1 MAVAQQ
7 QTAAAMA
14 NKQKPKVTQVFVW
27 NGVNRR
33 GQKVSGELKGESL
46 AQVKSELIRQGV
58 VVQKIR
64 KHQESLLTRYT
75 QKINP
80 MDIAVLTRQIATMLT
95 AGVPLVQT
103 LKLLADSHE
112 KRPMREMLATI
123 CADIETGTPPS
134 KALRQY
140 PHYFDDL
147 YCDLVAS
154 GEQSGALDTIFNRI
168 AIYKEKAEALK
179 SKIKKAL
186 FYPATVILVAIVVT
200 AILLLY
206 VVPEFD
212 KIFKSFGA
220 ELPAFT
226 RMVITLSNIVQAYWY
241 LVFGAIVVL
250 VFIYVR
256 AYRRMQSVRDATD
269 KFILQ
274 LPIVGIIL
282 RKAAL
287 ARYARTLSTTFSAGL
302 PLIDGLIAAAGS
314 SGNAVYKNAIMNVR
328 NEVMAGMQMHV
339 AMRTT
344 NVFPEMVIQM
354 IMIGE
359 ESGSLDDMLSKVAG
373 IYEQQ
378 VDDAVD
384 ALSSLIE
391 PLIMVVLGI
400 LVGGLVIAMYLP
412 IFKLGS
418 VIH

>member
-7 QTAAAMA
+7 RTAANAA
-14 NKQKPKVTQVFVW
+14 NKPKPKVTLVFAW
-27 NGVNRR
+27 SGVNRR
-33 GQKVSGELKGESL
+33 GQKISGEIKAETLSQAK
-46 AQVKSELIRQGV
+46 ADLIRQGV

-64 KHQESLLTRYT
+64 RKSESLLAQYGQTI
-75 QKINP
+75 KP

-103 LKLLADSHE
+103 LQLLAGSHE
-112 KRPMREMLATI
+112 KRPMREMLSNI
-123 CADIETGTPPS
+123 CTEIEAGIQPS

-140 PHYFDDL
+140 PRYFDDL

-154 GEQSGALDTIFNRI
+154 GEQSGALDAIFDRI
-168 AIYKEKAEALK
+168 AIYREKAEALK

-186 FYPATVILVAIVVT
+186 FYPATVIIVALVVT

-226 RMVITLSNIVQAYWY
+226 RMVINLSNIVQAYWY
-241 LVFGAIVVL
+241 FLAGGLIALTFVYIHS
-250 VFIYVR
+250 
-256 AYRRMQSVRDATD
+256 YRRMESVRDGTD
-269 KFILQ
+269 KFILR
-274 LPIVGIIL
+274 LPIVGNIL
-282 RKAAL
+282 QKAAL
-287 ARYARTLSTTFSAGL
+287 ARYARTLSTTFAAGL
-302 PLIDGLIAAAGS
+302 PLIDGLVAAAGS
-314 SGNAVYKNAIMNVR
+314 SGNAVYRKAILSVR
-328 NEVMAGMQMHV
+328 NEVMSGMQMNV

-344 NVFPEMVIQM
+344 EVFPEMVIQM

-384 ALSSLIE
+384 ALSSMIE

>member
-7 QTAAAMA
+7 RTADTT
-14 NKQKPKVTQVFVW
+14 NKLKPKISQVFLW
-27 NGVNRR
+27 SGVNRR
-33 GQKVSGELKGESL
+33 GQKVSGELKGETL
-46 AQVKSELIRQGV
+46 QQVKAELIRQGI

-64 KHQESLLTRYT
+64 KQHESFLARYT
-75 QKINP
+75 QSVNA
-80 MDIAVLTRQIATMLT
+80 MDIAVLTRQITTMLT

-103 LKLLADSHE
+103 LQLLAGSHE
-112 KRPMREMLATI
+112 KKPMREMLANI
-123 CADIETGTPPS
+123 CTEIESGVPPS

-140 PHYFDDL
+140 PRHFDDL

-154 GEQSGALDTIFNRI
+154 GEQSGALDAVFDRI
-168 AIYKEKAEALK
+168 ATYREKAEAIK
-179 SKIKKAL
+179 SKIKKAM
-186 FYPATVILVAIVVT
+186 FYPAVVVFVALVVT

-212 KIFKSFGA
+212 NIFKSFGA

-226 RMVITLSNIVQAYWY
+226 RMVINLSNIVQTYWY
-241 LVFGAIVVL
+241 FVFGAL
-250 VFIYVR
+250 VILIFVYIHS
-256 AYRRMQSVRDATD
+256 YRRMESVRDGTD
-269 KFILQ
+269 KLILR
-274 LPIVGIIL
+274 LPIVGVIL
-282 RKAAL
+282 QKAAL
-287 ARYARTLSTTFSAGL
+287 ARYARTLSTTFAAGL
-302 PLIDGLIAAAGS
+302 PLIDGLVAAAGS
-314 SGNAVYKNAIMNVR
+314 SGNAVYRKAIMSVR
-328 NEVMAGMQMHV
+328 SEVMAGMQMNV

-344 NVFPEMVIQM
+344 EVFPEMVIQM

-359 ESGSLDDMLSKVAG
+359 ESGSLDDMLAKVAG

-391 PLIMVVLGI
+391 PLLMVVLGV

-418 VIH
+418 VIK

>member
-7 QTAAAMA
+7 SSAAATA
-14 NKQKPKVTQVFVW
+14 NKPQPRVSQSFVW
-27 NGVNRR
+27 RGVNRR
-33 GQKVSGELKGESL
+33 GQKVSGEMKGETL
-46 AQVKSELIRQGV
+46 AQVKAELIRQGV
-58 VVQKIR
+58 VVQKIS
-64 KHQESLLTRYT
+64 KHQESIVTRYT
-75 QKINP
+75 QTIKA

-103 LKLLADSHE
+103 LRLLASSHE
-112 KRPMREMLATI
+112 KRPMREMLAAI
-123 CADIETGTPPS
+123 CAEIETGTPPS
-134 KALRQY
+134 KALRQV
-140 PHYFDDL
+140 PRYFDDL

-154 GEQSGALDTIFNRI
+154 GEQSGALDAVFDRI
-168 AIYKEKAEALK
+168 AIYREKAEALK
-179 SKIKKAL
+179 SKIKKAM
-186 FYPATVILVAIVVT
+186 FYPASVIFVALVVS
-200 AILLLY
+200 AILLIF
-206 VVPEFD
+206 VIPEFD
-212 KIFKSFGA
+212 KIFKGFGA

-226 RMVITLSNIVQAYWY
+226 RMIITLSNIVQAYWY
-241 LVFGAIVVL
+241 FVFGGL
-250 VFIYVR
+250 VALIFVYIHS
-256 AYRRMQSVRDATD
+256 YRRMESVRDATD
-269 KFILQ
+269 KFILK

-282 RKAAL
+282 QKAAL
-287 ARYARTLSTTFSAGL
+287 ARYARTLSTTFAAGL

-314 SGNAVYKNAIMNVR
+314 SGNAVYRHAIMNVR
-328 NEVMAGMQMHV
+328 NEVMSGMQMNV

-391 PLIMVVLGI
+391 PLLMVVLGV
-400 LVGGLVIAMYLP
+400 LVGGMVIAMYLP

>member
-7 QTAAAMA
+7 RTADTT
-14 NKQKPKVTQVFVW
+14 NKLKPKISQVFLW
-27 NGVNRR
+27 SGVNRR
-33 GQKVSGELKGESL
+33 GQKVSGELKGETL
-46 AQVKSELIRQGV
+46 QQVKAELIRQGI

-64 KHQESLLTRYT
+64 KQHESFLARYT
-75 QKINP
+75 QSVNA
-80 MDIAVLTRQIATMLT
+80 MDIAVLTRQITTMLT

-103 LKLLADSHE
+103 LQLLAGSHE
-112 KRPMREMLATI
+112 KKPMREMLANI
-123 CADIETGTPPS
+123 CTEIESGVPPS

-140 PHYFDDL
+140 PRHFDDL

-154 GEQSGALDTIFNRI
+154 GEQSGALDAVFDRI
-168 AIYKEKAEALK
+168 ATYREKAEAIK
-179 SKIKKAL
+179 SKIKKAM
-186 FYPATVILVAIVVT
+186 FYPAVVVFVALVVT

-212 KIFKSFGA
+212 NIFKSFGA

-226 RMVITLSNIVQAYWY
+226 RMVINLSNIVQTYWY
-241 LVFGAIVVL
+241 FVFGAL
-250 VFIYVR
+250 VILIFFYIHS
-256 AYRRMQSVRDATD
+256 YRRMESVRDGTD
-269 KFILQ
+269 KLILR
-274 LPIVGIIL
+274 LPIVGVIL
-282 RKAAL
+282 QKAAL
-287 ARYARTLSTTFSAGL
+287 ARYARTLSTTFAAGL
-302 PLIDGLIAAAGS
+302 PLIDGLVAAAGS
-314 SGNAVYKNAIMNVR
+314 SGNAVYRKAIMSVR
-328 NEVMAGMQMHV
+328 SEVMAGMQMNV

-344 NVFPEMVIQM
+344 EVFPEMVIQM

-391 PLIMVVLGI
+391 PLLMVVLGV

-418 VIH
+418 VIK

>member
-7 QTAAAMA
+7 RTADTT
-14 NKQKPKVTQVFVW
+14 NKLKPKISQVFLW
-27 NGVNRR
+27 SGVNRR
-33 GQKVSGELKGESL
+33 GQKVSGELKGETL
-46 AQVKSELIRQGV
+46 QQVKAELIRQGI

-64 KHQESLLTRYT
+64 KQHESFLDRYT
-75 QKINP
+75 QSVNA
-80 MDIAVLTRQIATMLT
+80 MDIAVLTRQITTMLT

-103 LKLLADSHE
+103 LQLLAGSHE
-112 KRPMREMLATI
+112 KKPMREMLANI
-123 CADIETGTPPS
+123 CTEIESGVPPS

-140 PHYFDDL
+140 PRHFDDL

-154 GEQSGALDTIFNRI
+154 GEQSGALDAVFDRI
-168 AIYKEKAEALK
+168 ATYREKAEAIK
-179 SKIKKAL
+179 SKIKKAM
-186 FYPATVILVAIVVT
+186 FYPAVVVFVALVVT

-212 KIFKSFGA
+212 NIFKSFGA

-226 RMVITLSNIVQAYWY
+226 RMVITLSNIVQTYWY
-241 LVFGAIVVL
+241 FVFGAL
-250 VFIYVR
+250 VILIFVYIHS
-256 AYRRMQSVRDATD
+256 YRRMESVRDGTD
-269 KFILQ
+269 KLILR
-274 LPIVGIIL
+274 LPIVGVIL
-282 RKAAL
+282 QKAAL
-287 ARYARTLSTTFSAGL
+287 ARYARTLSTTFAAGL
-302 PLIDGLIAAAGS
+302 PLIDGLVAAAGS
-314 SGNAVYKNAIMNVR
+314 SGNAVYRKAIMSVR
-328 NEVMAGMQMHV
+328 SEVMAGMQMNV

-344 NVFPEMVIQM
+344 EVFPEMVIQM

-391 PLIMVVLGI
+391 PLLMVVLGV

-418 VIH
+418 VIK

>member
-7 QTAAAMA
+7 RTADTT
-14 NKQKPKVTQVFVW
+14 NKLKPKISQVFLW
-27 NGVNRR
+27 SGVNRR
-33 GQKVSGELKGESL
+33 GQKVSGELKGETL
-46 AQVKSELIRQGV
+46 QQVKAELIRQGI

-64 KHQESLLTRYT
+64 KQHESFLARYT
-75 QKINP
+75 QSVNA
-80 MDIAVLTRQIATMLT
+80 MDIAVLTRQITTMLT

-103 LKLLADSHE
+103 LQLLAGSHE
-112 KRPMREMLATI
+112 KKPMREMLANI
-123 CADIETGTPPS
+123 CTEIESGVPPS

-140 PHYFDDL
+140 PRHFDDL

-154 GEQSGALDTIFNRI
+154 GEQSGALDAVFDRI
-168 AIYKEKAEALK
+168 ATYREKAEAIK
-179 SKIKKAL
+179 SKIKKAM
-186 FYPATVILVAIVVT
+186 FYPAVVVFVALVVT

-212 KIFKSFGA
+212 NIFKSFGA

-226 RMVITLSNIVQAYWY
+226 RMVINLSNIVQTYWY
-241 LVFGAIVVL
+241 FVFGAL
-250 VFIYVR
+250 VILIFVYIHS
-256 AYRRMQSVRDATD
+256 YRRMESVRDGTD
-269 KFILQ
+269 KLILR
-274 LPIVGIIL
+274 LPIVGVIL
-282 RKAAL
+282 QKADL
-287 ARYARTLSTTFSAGL
+287 ARYARTLSTTFAAGL
-302 PLIDGLIAAAGS
+302 PLIDGLVAAAGS
-314 SGNAVYKNAIMNVR
+314 SGNAVYRKAIMSVR
-328 NEVMAGMQMHV
+328 SEVMAGMQMNV

-344 NVFPEMVIQM
+344 EVFPEMVIQM

-391 PLIMVVLGI
+391 PLLMVVLGV

-418 VIH
+418 VIK

>member
-7 QTAAAMA
+7 RTADTT
-14 NKQKPKVTQVFVW
+14 NKLKPKISQVFLW
-27 NGVNRR
+27 SGVNRR
-33 GQKVSGELKGESL
+33 GQKVSGELKGETL
-46 AQVKSELIRQGV
+46 QQVKAELIRQGI

-64 KHQESLLTRYT
+64 KQHESFLARYT
-75 QKINP
+75 QSVNA
-80 MDIAVLTRQIATMLT
+80 MDIAVLTRQITTMLT

-103 LKLLADSHE
+103 LQLLAGSHE
-112 KRPMREMLATI
+112 KKPMREMLANI
-123 CADIETGTPPS
+123 CTEIESGVPPS

-140 PHYFDDL
+140 PRHFDDL

-154 GEQSGALDTIFNRI
+154 GEQSGALDAVFDRI
-168 AIYKEKAEALK
+168 ATYREKAEAIK
-179 SKIKKAL
+179 SKIKKAM
-186 FYPATVILVAIVVT
+186 FYPAVVVFVALVVT

-212 KIFKSFGA
+212 NIFKSFGA

-226 RMVITLSNIVQAYWY
+226 RMVINLSNIVQTYWY
-241 LVFGAIVVL
+241 FVFGAL
-250 VFIYVR
+250 VILIFFYIHS
-256 AYRRMQSVRDATD
+256 YRRMESVRDGTD
-269 KFILQ
+269 KLILR
-274 LPIVGIIL
+274 LPIVGVIL
-282 RKAAL
+282 QKAAL
-287 ARYARTLSTTFSAGL
+287 ARYARTLSTTFAAGL
-302 PLIDGLIAAAGS
+302 PLIDGLVAAAGS
-314 SGNAVYKNAIMNVR
+314 SGNAVYRKAIMSVR
-328 NEVMAGMQMHV
+328 SEVMAGMQMNV

-344 NVFPEMVIQM
+344 EVFPEMVIQM

-359 ESGSLDDMLSKVAG
+359 ESGALDDMLAKVAG

-391 PLIMVVLGI
+391 PLLMVVLGV

-418 VIH
+418 VIK

>member
-1 MAVAQQ
+1 MAVAQKSA
-7 QTAAAMA
+7 TGTA
-14 NKQKPKVTQVFVW
+14 NKPKAKITLVFNW
-27 NGVNRR
+27 SGVNRR
-33 GQKVSGELKGESL
+33 GQKISGELKAETLSQ
-46 AQVKSELIRQGV
+46 AKAELIRQGI

-64 KHQESLLTRYT
+64 RKTESFLSQYG
-75 QKINP
+75 QSIKP
-80 MDIAVLTRQIATMLT
+80 MDIAILTRQVATMLT

-103 LKLLADSHE
+103 LQLLAGSHE
-112 KRPMREMLATI
+112 KKPMREMLANI
-123 CADIETGTPPS
+123 CSEIESGIPPS

-140 PHYFDDL
+140 PRQFDDL

-154 GEQSGALDTIFNRI
+154 GEQSGALDAIFDRI
-168 AIYKEKAEALK
+168 AIYREKSEALK

-186 FYPATVILVAIVVT
+186 FYPATVLIVALVVT
-200 AILLLY
+200 LILLLY

-226 RMVITLSNIVQAYWY
+226 RMVITMSNAVQHYWY
-241 LVFGAIVVL
+241 IIAGVLTILVFFYIHS
-250 VFIYVR
+250 
-256 AYRRMQSVRDATD
+256 YRRMESVRDGTD
-269 KFILQ
+269 KLILR
-274 LPIVGIIL
+274 LPIVGMVL
-282 RKAAL
+282 QKAAL
-287 ARYARTLSTTFSAGL
+287 ARYARTLSTTFAAGL

-314 SGNAVYKNAIMNVR
+314 SGNSVYRKAIMSVR
-328 NEVMAGMQMHV
+328 NEVMSGMQMNV

-344 NVFPEMVIQM
+344 EVFPEMVIQM

-384 ALSSLIE
+384 ALSSMIE

-418 VIH
+418 VIK

>member
-1 MAVAQQ
+1 
-7 QTAAAMA
+7 
-14 NKQKPKVTQVFVW
+14 
-27 NGVNRR
+27 
-33 GQKVSGELKGESL
+33 
-46 AQVKSELIRQGV
+46 
-58 VVQKIR
+58 
-64 KHQESLLTRYT
+64 
-75 QKINP
+75 
-80 MDIAVLTRQIATMLT
+80 
-95 AGVPLVQT
+95 
-103 LKLLADSHE
+103 
-112 KRPMREMLATI
+112 
-123 CADIETGTPPS
+123 
-134 KALRQY
+134 
-140 PHYFDDL
+140 
-147 YCDLVAS
+147 LVAS
-154 GEQSGALDTIFNRI
+154 GEQSGALDAIFDRI
-168 AIYKEKAEALK
+168 AIYREKAEALK

-186 FYPATVILVAIVVT
+186 FYPATVIIVALVVT

-226 RMVITLSNIVQAYWY
+226 RMVINLSNIVQAYWY
-241 LVFGAIVVL
+241 FLAGGLIALTFVYIHS
-250 VFIYVR
+250 
-256 AYRRMQSVRDATD
+256 YRRMESVRDGTD
-269 KFILQ
+269 KFILR
-274 LPIVGIIL
+274 LPIVGNIL
-282 RKAAL
+282 QKAAL
-287 ARYARTLSTTFSAGL
+287 ARYARTLSTTFAAGL

-314 SGNAVYKNAIMNVR
+314 SGNAVYRKAILSVR
-328 NEVMAGMQMHV
+328 NEVMSGMQMNV

-344 NVFPEMVIQM
+344 EVFPEMVIQM

-384 ALSSLIE
+384 ALSSMIE

>member
-7 QTAAAMA
+7 RSAANTA
-14 NKQKPKVTQVFVW
+14 NKPKAKVTQVFAW
-27 NGVNRR
+27 SGVNRR
-33 GQKVSGELKGESL
+33 GQKISGEIKAETLSQGK
-46 AQVKSELIRQGV
+46 AELIRQGIV
-58 VVQKIR
+58 IQKIR
-64 KHQESLLTRYT
+64 RKTESLLAQYGQTI
-75 QKINP
+75 KP

-103 LKLLADSHE
+103 LQLLAGSHE
-112 KRPMREMLATI
+112 KKPMREMLANI
-123 CADIETGTPPS
+123 CTEIEAGIQPS

-140 PHYFDDL
+140 PRYFDDL

-154 GEQSGALDTIFNRI
+154 GEQSGALDTIFDRI
-168 AIYKEKAEALK
+168 AIYREKAEALK

-186 FYPATVILVAIVVT
+186 FYPATVIIVALVVT

-226 RMVITLSNIVQAYWY
+226 RMVINLSNIVQAYWY
-241 LVFGAIVVL
+241 FLAGGVIALTFVYIHS
-250 VFIYVR
+250 
-256 AYRRMQSVRDATD
+256 YRRMESVRDGTD
-269 KFILQ
+269 KFILC
-274 LPIVGIIL
+274 LPIVGNIL
-282 RKAAL
+282 QKAAL
-287 ARYARTLSTTFSAGL
+287 ARYARTLSTTFAAGL

-314 SGNAVYKNAIMNVR
+314 SGNAVYRKAILSVR
-328 NEVMAGMQMHV
+328 NEVMSGMQMNV

-344 NVFPEMVIQM
+344 EVFPEMVIQM

-384 ALSSLIE
+384 ALSSMIE

-418 VIH
+418 VIK

>member
-7 QTAAAMA
+7 RTADTT
-14 NKQKPKVTQVFVW
+14 NKLKPKISQVFLW
-27 NGVNRR
+27 SGVNRR
-33 GQKVSGELKGESL
+33 GQKVSGELKGETL
-46 AQVKSELIRQGV
+46 QQVKAELIRQGI

-64 KHQESLLTRYT
+64 KQHESFLARYT
-75 QKINP
+75 QSVNA
-80 MDIAVLTRQIATMLT
+80 MDIAVLTRQITTMLT

-103 LKLLADSHE
+103 LQLLAGSHE
-112 KRPMREMLATI
+112 KKPMREMLANI
-123 CADIETGTPPS
+123 CTEIESGVPPS

-140 PHYFDDL
+140 PRHFDDL

-154 GEQSGALDTIFNRI
+154 GEQSGALDAVFDRI
-168 AIYKEKAEALK
+168 ATYREKAEAIK
-179 SKIKKAL
+179 SKIKKAM
-186 FYPATVILVAIVVT
+186 FYPAVVVFVILVVT

-212 KIFKSFGA
+212 NIFKSFGA

-226 RMVITLSNIVQAYWY
+226 RMVINLSNIVQTYWY
-241 LVFGAIVVL
+241 FVFGAL
-250 VFIYVR
+250 VILIFVYIHS
-256 AYRRMQSVRDATD
+256 YRRMESVRDGTD
-269 KFILQ
+269 KLILR
-274 LPIVGIIL
+274 LPIVGVIL
-282 RKAAL
+282 QKAAL
-287 ARYARTLSTTFSAGL
+287 ARYARTLSTTFAAGL
-302 PLIDGLIAAAGS
+302 PLIDGLVAAAGS
-314 SGNAVYKNAIMNVR
+314 SGNAVYRKAIMSVR
-328 NEVMAGMQMHV
+328 SEVMAGMQMNV

-344 NVFPEMVIQM
+344 EVFPEMVIQM

-391 PLIMVVLGI
+391 PLLMVVLGV

-418 VIH
+418 VIK

>member
-7 QTAAAMA
+7 RTADTT
-14 NKQKPKVTQVFVW
+14 NKLKPKISQVFLW
-27 NGVNRR
+27 SGVNRR
-33 GQKVSGELKGESL
+33 GQKVSGELKGETL
-46 AQVKSELIRQGV
+46 QQVKAELIRQGI

-64 KHQESLLTRYT
+64 KQHESFLARYT
-75 QKINP
+75 QSVNA
-80 MDIAVLTRQIATMLT
+80 MDIAVLTRQITTMLT

-103 LKLLADSHE
+103 LQLLAGSHE
-112 KRPMREMLATI
+112 KKPMREMLANI
-123 CADIETGTPPS
+123 CTEIESGVPPS

-140 PHYFDDL
+140 PRHFDDL

-154 GEQSGALDTIFNRI
+154 GEQSGALDAVFDRI
-168 AIYKEKAEALK
+168 ATYREKAEAIK
-179 SKIKKAL
+179 SKIKKAM
-186 FYPATVILVAIVVT
+186 FYPAVVVFVALVVT

-212 KIFKSFGA
+212 NIFKSFGA

-226 RMVITLSNIVQAYWY
+226 RMVLNLSNIVQTYWY
-241 LVFGAIVVL
+241 FVFGAL
-250 VFIYVR
+250 VMLIFVYIHS
-256 AYRRMQSVRDATD
+256 YRRMESVRDGTD
-269 KFILQ
+269 KLILR
-274 LPIVGIIL
+274 LPIVGVIL
-282 RKAAL
+282 QKAAL
-287 ARYARTLSTTFSAGL
+287 ARYARTLSTTFAAGL
-302 PLIDGLIAAAGS
+302 PLIDGLVAAAGS
-314 SGNAVYKNAIMNVR
+314 SGNAVYRKAIMSVR
-328 NEVMAGMQMHV
+328 SEVMAGMQMNV

-344 NVFPEMVIQM
+344 EVFPEMVIQM

-391 PLIMVVLGI
+391 PLLMVVLGV

-418 VIH
+418 VIK